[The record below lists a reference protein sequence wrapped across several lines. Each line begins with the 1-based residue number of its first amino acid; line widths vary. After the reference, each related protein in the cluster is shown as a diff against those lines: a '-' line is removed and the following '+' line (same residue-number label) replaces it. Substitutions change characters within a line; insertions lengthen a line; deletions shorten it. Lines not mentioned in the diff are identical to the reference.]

1 MAKKKATEAA
11 AKFRLDKKAEARL
24 NTYLAQIKKGILN
37 VCELHTHDSAPS
49 LSKKD
54 FEVAYIDKILGQ
66 TATAVSASIHAMTEG
81 LQIQKQQELTE
92 AIKKATEAS
101 QENKQEDK
109 Q

>member
-1 MAKKKATEAA
+1 MAKRKATEA
-11 AKFRLDKKAEARL
+11 AKFRLDRKAEIRL

-49 LSKKD
+49 LSKAD

-81 LQIQKQQELTE
+81 LQMQKQQELAE

>member
-1 MAKKKATEAA
+1 MAKRKDTEA
-11 AKFRLDKKAEARL
+11 AKFRLDRKAEIRL

-37 VCELHTHDSAPS
+37 VCELHTHDTAPS
-49 LSKKD
+49 LSKAD

-81 LQIQKQQELTE
+81 LQIQKQQELAE

>member
-1 MAKKKATEAA
+1 MAKRKATEAA
-11 AKFRLDKKAEARL
+11 TKVRLNRKAEARL
-24 NTYLAQIKKGILN
+24 NTYLSQIKKGILN

-49 LSKKD
+49 LSKED

-81 LQIQKQQELTE
+81 LQIQKQQELAE
-92 AIKKATEAS
+92 AIKKATETS